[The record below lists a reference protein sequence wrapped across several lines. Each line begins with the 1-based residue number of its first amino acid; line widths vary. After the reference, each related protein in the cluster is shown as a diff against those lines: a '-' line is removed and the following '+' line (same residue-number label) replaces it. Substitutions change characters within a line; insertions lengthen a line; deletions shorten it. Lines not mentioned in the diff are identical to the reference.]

1 MPRAPGTPGT
11 PTIHVVDQI
20 LMAID
25 EFEGPELALG
35 VDDRRYSMFGG
46 ARVILSCQP
55 VLISRDSLEY
65 CCLAE
70 DSRSVIVANK
80 PGELAPDQATLE
92 HIRALSR
99 HCKQESGAYREA
111 LSTDAASF
119 FLERFLRWTTR
130 IKVTDKRSA
139 SVPKQA

>member
-1 MPRAPGTPGT
+1 MGTPGT

-20 LMAID
+20 LKAID

-46 ARVILSCQP
+46 ARVILSCRP

-65 CCLAE
+65 NCCLAE
-70 DSRSVIVANK
+70 DSRSVLRTSRVCSPPTK
-80 PGELAPDQATLE
+80 ATLE

-99 HCKQESGAYREA
+99 YCKQESGACREA
-111 LSTDAASF
+111 LSTDAESF
-119 FLERFLRWTTR
+119 FF
-130 IKVTDKRSA
+130 
-139 SVPKQA
+139 